1 MNSYQACQII
11 SGILKLALNV
21 LFQLL
26 THKQP
31 NLESVKKVEKITSLG
46 AKLWKIL
53 PHDYK
58 ELTSL

>member
-11 SGILKLALNV
+11 SGILKLVLNV

-31 NLESVKKVEKITSLG
+31 NLESVKKVEKV
-46 AKLWKIL
+46 L
-53 PHDYK
+53 P
-58 ELTSL
+58 